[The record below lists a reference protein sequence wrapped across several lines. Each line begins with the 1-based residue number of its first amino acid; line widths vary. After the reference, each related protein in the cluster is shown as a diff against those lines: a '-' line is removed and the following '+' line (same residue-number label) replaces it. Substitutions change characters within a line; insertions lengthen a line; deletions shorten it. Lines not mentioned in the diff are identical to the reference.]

1 MASIQ
6 KTEPGYRAQIK
17 KLGVRDSRLF
27 ATRREAVT
35 WAARR
40 ELEIVNKAK
49 TPLPDQHTL
58 RHSLR
63 RYADEV
69 SPKHKGEHWEQV
81 RLSAFEFYRLPLDL
95 PMSRI
100 TAQHIADFRDSR
112 GAKVG
117 PASVRREMNLLSSV
131 FEVARLE
138 WSWVDENPCGDVR
151 RPPSPAHR
159 ERTITAREMRAM
171 LRSMKYGPGV
181 KNLTQAVVVCFLVA
195 LSTGMRAGELCG
207 LTWAR
212 VFGDHVH
219 LPTTKNGKAR
229 DVPLSRRAR
238 RYIGLMRGFDDT
250 LVFGLSTRQL
260 DALFRKHR
268 YGLGLSGFTFHDSRH
283 TAATMMAKRV
293 DVLTLCK
300 IMGWSDPKMAL
311 VYYNPSVSD
320 IAAAL
325 G

>member
-6 KTEPGYRAQIK
+6 KIAQGWRAQIK

-35 WAARR
+35 WAAQR
-40 ELEIVNKAK
+40 ELEIVNRAK

-58 RHSLR
+58 RQALR

-95 PMSRI
+95 PLSQI
-100 TAQHIADFRDSR
+100 TAQHVADFRDSR

-131 FEVARLE
+131 FESARLE
-138 WSWVDENPCGDVR
+138 WGWIDENPCGDVR
-151 RPPSPAHR
+151 RPPPSPHR
-159 ERTITAREMRAM
+159 ERTITTREMRAM
-171 LRSMKYGPGV
+171 LRGMKYGPDV
-181 KNLTQAVVVCFLVA
+181 RNLTQAVAVCFLAA

-212 VFGDHVH
+212 VFDDHVH

-229 DVPLSRRAR
+229 NVPLSRRAR
-238 RYIGLMRGFDDT
+238 RYIGLMRGFDDAM
-250 LVFGLSTRQL
+250 VFGITTRQL

-268 YGLGLSGFTFHDSRH
+268 HKLGLSGFTFHDSRH

-300 IMGWSDPKMAL
+300 IMGWSDPKMAM

-320 IAAAL
+320 IAASL